1 MKRSLSR
8 YFVLISLLI
17 STIGVGAQSGSLSGI
32 VLDLEQGSALP
43 GANVYLKDNVN
54 LGTVT
59 DIDGRFVL
67 NGVETGERVV
77 VISFLGFLTKEV
89 TASVVAG
96 ESVELRIEMEPD
108 IVLGKEV
115 VVTGQALGQAKAIN
129 QQLNAESISNIVAA
143 DRIQELPDVNA
154 AEAIARLPGVSINRS
169 GGEGQKIVVRGLEPK
184 FNAITVNGVR
194 MPANDANDRSVDL
207 SLISPEMLEG
217 IELFK
222 APLPYMDAEAIGGT
236 VNLKLRRAP
245 SELKLVAKLLGGYND
260 LNNDWRDYKEVL
272 QGSKRVFNDKLGIVL
287 QGSLERFNRGGD
299 ILNYAWRRG
308 ATNQQTGITDIFG
321 SSLSLEDRSEIRRR
335 VNASTNLDYDLGG
348 NHSIGLFALYSS
360 TNRDQFS
367 HREQYNP
374 GEPGIGFNAQG
385 IENQLDLFTAA
396 LSGEHPLGKLMLD
409 WNLSASRS
417 EGSTPYN
424 FDMRFV
430 TASNPFNSGIDQNAH
445 PKTFF
450 AQANP
455 NLQETLLRGNNFF
468 DRNTLEESVTAM
480 LNLEIPISIGEKIGG
495 YFKTGGKY
503 YTISRSRDVSQLSED
518 FYYLGGDFTSKASQA
533 YGAENLTYL
542 QANQALI
549 SMLSFSGNENLDF
562 ESTDGNDIGLVA
574 NIDPDL
580 VRDWY
585 EAQKSLLSNNREAE
599 DDNYQVNESIAAG
612 YAMFRFNFGKSLTV
626 IPGFRY
632 EYSDNDYTASVS
644 TVSGRYGV
652 NGFFFDT
659 TTYQKYG
666 EFLPHLHIKYQPL
679 EWFDIRASYSNTLAR
694 PDYQYITPRAEIN
707 NTSTNISAGNP
718 NLRHARATNYDLFF
732 SAYKGGLGLLT
743 LGAFYKEIDDIF
755 YPRSLQLA
763 DPDIAAANGWPKNSG
778 YQLSSFTNADQSIV
792 KGFEI
797 DLQSTLSFL
806 PKPFSGIVLNVNYS
820 RLFSETQV
828 FFLTSETV
836 LVVPFPPVFE
846 TTYTSNA
853 RIVTMP
859 SQPPH
864 ILHLSVGYDLGRFS
878 ARVSSVFQG
887 TRANSYSVNKD
898 FDSYSLE
905 FWRWDASIKQD
916 FGKNWSLFVN
926 LNNFNNQQ
934 DISFI
939 RNENFLSSIQSYG
952 FTSTAGIQFRM

>member
-1 MKRSLSR
+1 MKLSLCCCLPAVIFLSLH
-8 YFVLISLLI
+8 VLS
-17 STIGVGAQSGSLSGI
+17 AQTGSLSGI

-43 GANVYLKDNVN
+43 GANVYLKSN
-54 LGTVT
+54 LNQGTIT

-67 NGVETGERVV
+67 NGIEVGEQIV
-77 VISFLGFLTKEV
+77 VISYLGFLTQEIPANI
-89 TASVVAG
+89 TEDASL
-96 ESVELRIEMEPD
+96 ELKVEMEPD
-108 IVLGKEV
+108 VVLGKEV
-115 VVTGQALGQAKAIN
+115 IVTGQALGQAKAIN

-194 MPANDANDRSVDL
+194 MPANDASDRSVDL

-236 VNLKLRRAP
+236 VNLKLRKAP
-245 SELKLVAKLLGGYND
+245 SELKVVAKLLGGYND
-260 LNNDWRDYKEVL
+260 LNNDWRDYKGVL

-335 VNASTNLDYDLGG
+335 LNASANLDYDLGG

-367 HREQYNP
+367 QTEQYNP
-374 GEPGIGFNAQG
+374 GEPGIGYNAEG
-385 IENQLDLFTAA
+385 VENKLDLYTVA
-396 LSGEHPLGKLMLD
+396 LSGDHPIGKIKLD
-409 WNLSASRS
+409 WNLSTSHS
-417 EGSTPYN
+417 EGSTPYS

-430 TASNPFNSGIDQNAH
+430 TASNPFNNGIDQNAH

-450 AQANP
+450 DQANP

-468 DRNTLEESVTAM
+468 DRNTSEESVTAM
-480 LNLEIPISIGEKIGG
+480 LNLEIPISLGEKIGG
-495 YFKTGGKY
+495 YFKFGGKY
-503 YTISRSRDVSQLSED
+503 YTINRNRDVRQLSED
-518 FYYLGGDFTSKASQA
+518 FYYLGGDFTSNASNA

-549 SMLSFSGNENLDF
+549 SMLSFSGNEKLDF
-562 ESTDGNDIGLVA
+562 ESTDGTDIALVA
-574 NIDPDL
+574 NLDPDL

-585 EAQKSLLSNNREAE
+585 EAQKSLLSKNRESE
-599 DDNYQVNESIAAG
+599 DDNYEVNETIAAG
-612 YAMFRFNFGKSLTV
+612 YAMFRFNIGKSLTV
-626 IPGFRY
+626 IPGFRF
-632 EYSDNDYTASVS
+632 EQSDNDYSASVS

-659 TTYQKYG
+659 TTFQKYG
-666 EFLPHLHIKYQPL
+666 EFLPHLHLKYQLLP
-679 EWFDIRASYSNTLAR
+679 WFDIRASYSNTLAR
-694 PDYQYITPRAEIN
+694 PDYRYITPRAEIN

-743 LGAFYKEIDDIF
+743 FGAFYKEIDDIF

-763 DPDIAAANGWPKNSG
+763 DPDIAAANGWPRNSG
-778 YQLSSFTNADQSIV
+778 YQLSSFTNADRSIV

-797 DLQSTLSFL
+797 DLQTTLSFL
-806 PKPFSGIVLNVNYS
+806 PKPFSGIVLNANYS

-853 RIVTMP
+853 RTVTMP

-864 ILHLSVGYDLGRFS
+864 IMHLSIGYDIGRFS

-916 FGKNWSLFVN
+916 FDKNWSLFVN

-939 RNENFLSSIQSYG
+939 RNENFINNIQSYG
-952 FTSTAGIQFRM
+952 FTATAGVQFRM